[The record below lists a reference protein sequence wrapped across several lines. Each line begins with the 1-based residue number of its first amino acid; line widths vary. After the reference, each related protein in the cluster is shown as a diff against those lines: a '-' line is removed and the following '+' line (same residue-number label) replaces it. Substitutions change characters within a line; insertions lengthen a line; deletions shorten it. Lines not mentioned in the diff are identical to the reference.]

1 MVKFNVD
8 FHVLMSSMK
17 ILPFILFIFLMNTAF
32 SQGLKYPQLSPEI
45 KTVKALV
52 PPQWKLIDSVSGD
65 LNGDQIADLA
75 FVLEFYAAIP
85 EHRAYGDNDT
95 ELITE
100 VQRPRILAVYFKSG
114 KKYKLALQNNN
125 FILRSEEGGG
135 TGDPLLPLSINEQ
148 NLNINFKGGSNWKWQ
163 LTYGF
168 KFNNKEWQ
176 LANARNYTFHDASGE
191 MNDRKYDFV
200 SKTKT
205 VVAGTISN
213 RKKANTSVAKPIK
226 LARVKTFETFKKPWT
241 WEIDPGEFL

>member
-1 MVKFNVD
+1 
-8 FHVLMSSMK
+8 MK
-17 ILPFILFIFLMNTAF
+17 ILLIILLTFLFNTGYTQA
-32 SQGLKYPQLSPEI
+32 LKYPLLSSET
-45 KTVKALV
+45 KSVKALV

-65 LNGDQIADLA
+65 LNGDHTADLA
-75 FVLEFYAAIP
+75 LVLEFYAAIP

-114 KKYKLALQNNN
+114 KKFKLALQNNN

-135 TGDPLLPLSINEQ
+135 TGDPLLPLNIHEQ

-163 LTYGF
+163 LSYGF
-168 KFNNKEWQ
+168 RFNNNEWQ
-176 LANARNYTFHDASGE
+176 LATARNYTFHDASGE
-191 MNDRKYDFV
+191 MNDRKYDFL

-205 VVAGTISN
+205 TEAGTISN
-213 RKKANTSVAKPIK
+213 KKKANTAVAKPIK
-226 LARVKTFETFKKPWT
+226 LARLKTFATFKKPWT